1 MTTGTEGG
9 MASITV
15 RAPAE
20 ALWAMVT
27 DVTRTGEWSP
37 EATGGAWIDGATGPA
52 VGARFKGTN
61 RRGRTRWATTCE
73 VTASAPGREFTFV
86 TGRPGK
92 PETVWRY
99 VFEPDGDG
107 GTRVTESF
115 QLVKPLGA
123 VSNLVTRVTTG
134 VKDRRADLEA
144 NIRVSLAR
152 LKAIAE
158 P

>member
-1 MTTGTEGG
+1 
-9 MASITV
+9 V
-15 RAPAE
+15 APGAKLSSSPCP
-20 ALWAMVT
+20 A
-27 DVTRTGEWSP
+27 VTRS
-37 EATGGAWIDGATGPA
+37 DDD
-52 VGARFKGTN
+52 RH
-61 RRGRTRWATTCE
+61 RGRD
-73 VTASAPGREFTFV
+73 
-86 TGRPGK
+86 GRPGK